1 MKYIHLERSFQDILV
16 NKRDNYVDSVKSLG
30 VDLRFDLGD
39 IERLDLSKPTE
50 VPTRVEYD
58 SGDYLY
64 LFNGMVNIDN
74 FNMIANYLDMGEN
87 VVILNLK
94 EVLEKRFG
102 MLSEKS
108 LKEGL
113 LKFKFT
119 LDFDIFCKE
128 LSNRGVQSKLS
139 LFNLLISSI
148 LPNQID
154 ERELKSV
161 LAMVIRCMDY
171 AKSYI
176 KEYELVNNGVDTR
189 YNKFELDN
197 RILYNSRC
205 MYENDAFDSYSTVE
219 RMIKYTSHYSS
230 SNPFT
235 FNENMERNIISDLS
249 LDVETDPDNY
259 AIRGNI
265 IEIAKVIDGDMSRI
279 IDSSSKSVI
288 NEYVPDF
295 DTKYK
300 DGCVRI
306 LNSHNNFFRNNQ
318 ILTPYTE
325 VRGKTADRVVEPGEK
340 NYQMSLDL
348 TSISNIIQDFKSLL
362 KAINIMTIER

>member
-50 VPTRVEYD
+50 VPTKVEYD

-74 FNMIANYLDMGEN
+74 FNMIANFLDMGEN

-94 EVLEKRFG
+94 EVLEKKFG

-108 LKEGL
+108 LKEAL

-119 LDFDIFCKE
+119 LDTDILCKE
-128 LSNRGVQSKLS
+128 LSNRGVQSSLS
-139 LFNLLISSI
+139 LFNVLISSI
-148 LPNQID
+148 FPNQI
-154 ERELKSV
+154 ERSDLISV
-161 LAMVIRCMDY
+161 LAKVIRCMDDV
-171 AKSYI
+171 KSYL
-176 KEYELVNNGVDTR
+176 KEYELTKNDVDVR
-189 YNKFELDN
+189 YNLFELDK
-197 RILYNSRC
+197 RILYNSRS
-205 MYENDAFDSYSTVE
+205 MYENEAFDSYSTVE
-219 RMIKYTSHYSS
+219 RMIKYSSHYSS

-235 FNENMERNIISDLS
+235 FNEYMERDIISDLS
-249 LDVETDPDNY
+249 LDIEANPDNY

-279 IDSSSKSVI
+279 VDSNSKSVI
-288 NEYVPDF
+288 DEYLPNF
-295 DTKYK
+295 DTTYK
-300 DGCVRI
+300 DGCTRI
-306 LNSHNNFFRNNQ
+306 LNSTNNFFRNNQ
-318 ILTPYTE
+318 MLTAYTE
-325 VRGKTADRVVEPGEK
+325 VRGKTVDRVVNPGEK
-340 NYQMSLDL
+340 NYQMSLEL